1 MARGERD
8 VTNSSG
14 TSGPP
19 TNRMVIAVLSLI
31 GFFVCFYLISHFYG
45 WTGPL
50 ICGVGDC
57 GTVQASPYAQ
67 IGGIPL
73 SVFGLAG
80 YVLLLGTSFLGIQP
94 GKRDSRFV
102 GGVLLAV
109 ASFGL
114 GVSGYLTYLE
124 AAVIHA
130 WCQWCVISA
139 VLMTVIFLAALVEIG
154 RFRAHAEE
162 VS

>member
-1 MARGERD
+1 MTDSTG
-8 VTNSSG
+8 VG
-14 TSGPP
+14 GPP

-31 GFFVCFYLISHFYG
+31 GFFICFYLISHFYG

-50 ICGVGDC
+50 VCGVGDC
-57 GTVQASPYAQ
+57 GAVQASPYAK

-80 YVLLLGTSFLGIQP
+80 YVLLLGASFVGVQP

-102 GGVLLAV
+102 GGVLIAV
-109 ASFGL
+109 ASFGVC
-114 GVSGYLTYLE
+114 VSGYLTYLE
-124 AAVIHA
+124 AYVIHA

-139 VLMTVIFLAALVEIG
+139 VLMTVIFLASLVEIG

-162 VS
+162 TS